1 MIADMIIDMKRERV
15 SVGLLLSTPSLKLMH
30 FLTSN
35 NPFSIPSK
43 NDQSLKR
50 SERNL
55 LPTSPKYSD
64 ID

>member
-15 SVGLLLSTPSLKLMH
+15 SVGLWLSTPSLKLMH
-30 FLTSN
+30 FLMSN

-43 NDQSLKR
+43 NDQSSKR

-55 LPTSPKYSD
+55 LPTFPKYSD